1 MNIMTIE
8 SKNLYLQVDQIKQH
22 FDMANSL
29 YDILNQKIDDYDYEV
44 LEQLLTLKNIIEME
58 KEEFTKGISMAKL
71 FIQKQN
77 QQNMSMIQKLWRET
91 EQEIQQKCMQNP
103 ILAFF

>member
-22 FDMANSL
+22 LDMANSL
-29 YDILNQKIDDYDYEV
+29 YDILNQKINDYDYEV

-58 KEEFTKGISMAKL
+58 KEEFAKGINLAKL

-77 QQNMSMIQKLWRET
+77 QQNMSMIQKL
-91 EQEIQQKCMQNP
+91 
-103 ILAFF
+103 